1 MLNDTLLFHPARYC
15 ASKAGGKV
23 SSSLELTRVLTLV
36 FSTIL
41 LLSLL
46 GLTAL
51 GQKRT
56 ELGLRQ
62 LPVGKTT
69 NYELSGDQRH
79 RFIVSLQPNEFF
91 QVQVEQ
97 KGVDVMLRLLDAN
110 GKELARMD
118 SPNGKQGK
126 ETLSFVSDAGGRF
139 TLEVGSVKKE
149 AEKGSYAIK
158 REAARNANIQDRK
171 RIAIEQ
177 MFVNSIS
184 ALDTQAQKKQGII
197 KLDEALRGWQE
208 LKDDYMSHMT
218 AGLVEQLKQET
229 EITEEQRINR
239 ERVVALLDEVKNFR
253 ESNLPVSS
261 AESFQDA
268 QNKAFEALKICRDTN
283 DKYSEGVCLFVIA
296 GLYGDRKEPE
306 YAKKALE
313 YYEKVISA
321 INSGQVKTAEM
332 KNGERLSLM
341 KMGSVYY
348 DQELYAE
355 ALRRYS
361 QALAL
366 YGENETDKTKADIF
380 ERIGNVQ
387 SSSKRLRESEAAY
400 SEANKIYKE
409 LNLELDRGVILSKL
423 GRLYLEQDSQSVKA
437 INTLLEA
444 ENLLEGSPGK
454 TGYQDR
460 RIFNLFSI
468 IGAYRQLNNLEK
480 EAFYLRKVEKA
491 FANISDPD
499 MRQLYYVGVAGDL
512 ASSGRFSEALQLY
525 EKALD
530 TLKDYESKAPML
542 VKTEYLKQI
551 TFLCVQL
558 EQKEKA
564 DAAFN
569 QVWALVKDS
578 EDKTYLVRFLSDI
591 GEIFFKA
598 RRFDEAVQYYT
609 YALDVWRSNR
619 SIESDNVAEILNS
632 LGKAY
637 LESGKTAEALIHF
650 RMALWMRTVFGN
662 KDEIAEI
669 MHDFMISFNR
679 MGKRRLAIF
688 FGKQAITFNQEFR
701 HSITPLEMETQK
713 AFLKGN
719 RATYEQL
726 ATLLIQEG
734 RLGEAQEVINF
745 YEDQEFFDLAPSKS
759 DAIKE
764 LTLTQREMAALTRY
778 RQLSTKLRPFGQILR
793 SPALTEHGREALE
806 AIEKPFKES
815 PHEFNETFRE
825 IEADFDK
832 PVSKEDKVEIVQDL
846 LDMRAALAGAGKKAA
861 IIYTLAAK
869 DGFYALLITLD
880 GIKAFSNP
888 GKASDINARA
898 QSFRSVLQASIAKSN
913 DDNSALYD
921 IIFKSASIEDKNT
934 TLEMELEKYKPE
946 VLLWSLDGMLNSI
959 PLAALY
965 DAKSKQYVVEKYQTA
980 VFTRVRPERFL
991 GKPANWTEGLGL
1003 GTSETELSEVFG
1015 NAANGH
1021 KGIISGKVIGA
1032 KSFTRERMIEA
1043 LDAKRFHLVH
1053 IATHFSFQRGDAHNS
1068 FLTMGDARRFTLA
1081 DMQNYPRL
1089 FSDVE
1094 LLVLSACE
1102 TATQEPNSNGKEID
1116 GFAELAQR
1124 LGARAVI
1131 ATLWNISD
1139 KGTSKLMIEFYR
1151 LHKKNPDWSKSEVLR
1166 QAQLALLRGNVT
1178 DAKASLANPYY
1189 WAPFVLYG
1197 NFR

>member
-1 MLNDTLLFHPARYC
+1 MLNDITPFHRPRYC
-15 ASKAGGKV
+15 ECNAGGKV
-23 SSSLELTRVLTLV
+23 SSMLELTRFRILV
-36 FSTIL
+36 FPTVL

-56 ELGLRQ
+56 ELGFRL
-62 LPVGKTT
+62 LPVGKTM
-69 NYELSGDQRH
+69 NFELGGDQRH

-97 KGVDVMLRLLDAN
+97 KGVDVVLRLLDAK

-126 ETLSFVSDAGGRF
+126 ETLTFVSDAGGRF
-139 TLEVGSVKKE
+139 TLEVGSVEKE

-158 REAARNANIQDRK
+158 REAARNASIQDRK

-177 MFVNSIS
+177 MFVKTIS
-184 ALDTQAQKKQGII
+184 ALETQSQKKQGII
-197 KLDEALRGWQE
+197 KLEETLRGWQE

-229 EITEEQRINR
+229 ELTEEQRISR
-239 ERVVALLDEVKNFR
+239 ERVVALLDEVKKFR
-253 ESNLPVSS
+253 DSDLPVSS
-261 AESFQDA
+261 AQSFQEA
-268 QNKAFEALKICRDTN
+268 ENKAFEALKICTATN

-332 KNGERLSLM
+332 KNGERLTLM
-341 KMGSVYY
+341 HMGSVYY
-348 DQELYAE
+348 DQELYVE

-380 ERIGNVQ
+380 ERIGNVL
-387 SSSKRLRESEAAY
+387 SSSKRLTESEAAY
-400 SEANKIYKE
+400 SKASKIYKE
-409 LNLELDRGVILSKL
+409 LNLEFDRGVILSKL
-423 GRLYLEQDSQSVKA
+423 GALYLEQDSQSVKA
-437 INTLLEA
+437 LTTLLEA

-480 EAFYLRKVEKA
+480 EEFYLRKVEKS
-491 FANISDPD
+491 FANIKDPD
-499 MRQLYYVGVAGDL
+499 MRQLYYVRVAGHL
-512 ASSGRFSEALQLY
+512 ASSGRLSDALQVFQ
-525 EKALD
+525 KGLD
-530 TLKDYESKAPML
+530 ELKDYESKDPVL

-551 TFLCVQL
+551 MFLCVQL
-558 EQKEKA
+558 GQKERA

-569 QVWALVKDS
+569 EVWALVKDS
-578 EDKTYLVRFLSDI
+578 EDKTYLVRFLFDI

-598 RRFDEAVQYYT
+598 GRFDQAVQYYT
-609 YALDVWRSNR
+609 YALDVWKSTK
-619 SIESDNVAEILNS
+619 SVKYDKVAEILNS

-637 LESGKTAEALIHF
+637 LEIGKTDEALIHF
-650 RMALWMRTVFGN
+650 RIALWVRTVFGN

-688 FGKQAITFNQEFR
+688 FGKQAITLNQEYR

-726 ATLLIQEG
+726 ARLLIQEG

-745 YEDQEFFDLAPSKS
+745 YEDQEFFDLAPSTS

-764 LTLTQREMAALTRY
+764 LTLTQREIAVLTRY
-778 RQLSTKLRPFGQILR
+778 RQLSTKLRSFGQILK
-793 SPALTEHGREALE
+793 SQALTEHGLEALA

-815 PHEFNETFRE
+815 AGEFDETFRE

-832 PVSKEDKVEIVQDL
+832 PVSKEDRVETVQAMLDL
-846 LDMRAALAGAGKKAA
+846 RSALAGTGKKVAV
-861 IIYTLAAK
+861 IYTLAAK
-869 DGFYALLITLD
+869 DSFYAVLITLD
-880 GIKAFSNP
+880 GIKAFSHLS
-888 GKASDINARA
+888 KASDINARA
-898 QSFRSVLQASIAKSN
+898 ESFRSALQTSIAKSN

-959 PLAALY
+959 PVAALY
-965 DAKSKQYVVEKYQTA
+965 DAKSKQYVIEKYQTA

-1003 GTSETELSEVFG
+1003 GTSESELSEVFG
-1015 NAANGH
+1015 DAANVH
-1021 KGIISGKVIGA
+1021 KGIISGEVIGA

-1068 FLTMGDARRFTLA
+1068 FLTMGDTRRFTLA

-1102 TATQEPNSNGKEID
+1102 TATHEPNSNGKEID

-1178 DAKASLANPYY
+1178 DANASLANPYY